1 MISDIKLL
9 SNHGQYLYLKDI
21 RPSWLVLFFY
31 PKDDTPHCTRESIEF
46 ENSLDDFKKLDTI
59 VVGVSKDSIESHND
73 FAKKYSLTIPLLC
86 DSNKIAKEAF
96 KVENRSTFLINE
108 KSEIAYEWRNVNVD
122 GHVNDV
128 LLTLKKLKL

>member
-108 KSEIAYEWRNVNVD
+108 KIRNSIRME
-122 GHVNDV
+122 
-128 LLTLKKLKL
+128 KRKC